1 MYDIA
6 LAGRRRSQSPR
17 KNSGRFELPTPRHNV
32 CAPSCC
38 GYLRDH
44 DAVDEVAAFIL
55 FFFFFFSTKFNN
67 IQKKKSS
74 TASVRIVVVV
84 LLLLLQVAA
93 TVEVELQSCYNPLTT
108 TPFPIIAVT
117 MMKQLLQPSTS
128 NYEVPSSFRSTFDY
142 LFVLQALFLI

>member
-1 MYDIA
+1 M
-6 LAGRRRSQSPR
+6 
-17 KNSGRFELPTPRHNV
+17 
-32 CAPSCC
+32 CAH
-38 GYLRDH
+38 RAA
-44 DAVDEVAAFIL
+44 AVTCVIMTLWMRWQRLFSFFFL
-55 FFFFFFSTKFNN
+55 FFFYK
-67 IQKKKSS
+67 IQQQQKKKSS